1 MVKIILNNNFILVKI
16 IIGDSMNTSKMDIN
30 KMEELGVS
38 EYYLDLS
45 KYIYNFVDRNYPLTK
60 EDMRALMPNTKTA
73 EIDGE
78 IKVISEEP
86 IVLTE
91 NLKHRNEITNL
102 MKQRL
107 QEILKEKAE
116 ENFKGIKVENIDEY
130 KQNIF
135 NYEQRLLEDVW
146 EYRRANGLL
155 ETQVMIKN
163 SEYIKYA
170 IEEGISAEAVQSTL
184 SDVINKINDKGET
197 PKQVQNTIETIADM
211 KKTVENIYNEQYQS
225 DFVKENNEKINSA
238 LNEGVEPEEIAT
250 ALIDSVENANTKE
263 DKQDLKFT
271 VNFISKMKEKD
282 LKLNKEK
289 ESVEEKG
296 MQRVLK

>member
-1 MVKIILNNNFILVKI
+1 
-16 IIGDSMNTSKMDIN
+16 MNTSKMDIE
-30 KMEELGVS
+30 KMQELGVA

-45 KYIYNFVDRNYPLTK
+45 KYIYNFVDRNYPLTI

-78 IKVISEEP
+78 IKVVSEDP

-107 QEILKEKAE
+107 QEILNEKAE
-116 ENFKGIKVENIDEY
+116 ENFKSIKTENIDEY
-130 KQNIF
+130 KQNVF
-135 NYEQRLLEDVW
+135 NYQQRLLEDVW
-146 EYRRANGLL
+146 EYRKANGLL
-155 ETQVMIKN
+155 ETDVMTKN
-163 SEYIKYA
+163 SEYIKQA
-170 IEEGISAEAVQSTL
+170 IDQGISAEAVETTL
-184 SDVINKINDKGET
+184 NDIINKTNEKGET
-197 PKQVQNTIETIADM
+197 PKQVKSAIETIVDM
-211 KKTVENIYNEQYQS
+211 KKNVEKTYNEQYQS
-225 DFVKENNEKINSA
+225 DFVKENSEKINSA
-238 LNEGVEPEEIAT
+238 LNEGVEPEEVAAT
-250 ALIDSVENANTKE
+250 LIDSTNNANTKE

-271 VNFISKMKEKD
+271 VNLISKMKEKD

-289 ESVEEKG
+289 QNIEKKG

>member
-1 MVKIILNNNFILVKI
+1 
-16 IIGDSMNTSKMDIN
+16 MNTSKMDIN